1 MVDWLKTILES
12 LGPELAVLV
21 MSMLPVIELRG
32 AIPVGIALGLSPL
45 HSTVLGFMGSMIPVP
60 FILFG
65 IRPSST
71 GI

>member
-1 MVDWLKTILES
+1 MVDWLKTILEG
-12 LGPELAVLV
+12 LGPESMVLV

-71 GI
+71 RI